1 MQKDYYNILGITE
14 EEKKL
19 NWDEFSE
26 ILKKKYR
33 KLCLDFHPDRQQGK
47 SDEEKKKAEEKFKD
61 IAEAY
66 SVLSDQEKKTQYDN
80 PASGFQ
86 FDGNYNDVVQ
96 EFMRRHMAGFGF
108 NPFGGFGEEARPKAD
123 NRAVTINMTLAELMH
138 DSKKTVKYSRMHTC
152 QVCGGR
158 GAEKDSDIID
168 CPVCHG
174 RGVQMRKNGVWTI
187 QTDCHNCGG
196 SGKVIKKPCKS
207 CNGSG
212 MSPVEETLDVT
223 IPAGAYDGLKIV
235 MPGGGDIIDGYE
247 PGSLIIYVREMPDK
261 NFVRD
266 GFDLHKTEE
275 ISAFDLMLG
284 TKVAI
289 DTLGGKKLS
298 VSIPKGVD
306 TSKELRLAN
315 QGLPYINN
323 KSEHGDLF
331 IQVVPKFPKSLTEE
345 QEGILKKLK
354 NEVKW

>member
-66 SVLSDQEKKTQYDN
+66 SVLSDQEKKAQYDN

-138 DSKKTVKYSRMHTC
+138 DSKKTVKYSRMRTC
-152 QVCGGR
+152 HVCGGR

-174 RGVQMRKNGVWTI
+174 RGVQTRKNGVWTI
-187 QTDCHNCGG
+187 QTDCQNCGG

-235 MPGGGDIIDGYE
+235 MHGGGDIIDGYE

-345 QEGILKKLK
+345 QERILKKLK